1 MIVHIAPYE
10 ASYQAI
16 EERLKEMGKSSEVK
30 SVIQKAIN
38 ETAKETKERLYK
50 ETRSDYTI
58 KASNFKKS
66 DVKKTSATKS
76 RLEATI
82 QVTGR
87 MLGVKAYKTRK
98 NGKRKGAQ
106 AKVLASSAMKELTLE
121 SGGKTYKAFNARM
134 RSGHEGIF
142 RRIPGR
148 RNKKGKE
155 KIGEIMS
162 IAKAQAA
169 GKTYERHEMYAEL
182 QEEVGY
188 QLLKHMNAVIG
199 G

>member
-1 MIVHIAPYE
+1 
-10 ASYQAI
+10 
-16 EERLKEMGKSSEVK
+16 
-30 SVIQKAIN
+30 
-38 ETAKETKERLYK
+38 
-50 ETRSDYTI
+50 
-58 KASNFKKS
+58 
-66 DVKKTSATKS
+66 
-76 RLEATI
+76 
-82 QVTGR
+82 
-87 MLGVKAYKTRK
+87 
-98 NGKRKGAQ
+98 
-106 AKVLASSAMKELTLE
+106 MKELTLE
-121 SGGKTYKAFNARM
+121 SGGKTYKAFNAKM
-134 RSGHEGIF
+134 HSGHEGIF

>member
-10 ASYQAI
+10 ASYKAI
-16 EERLKEMGKSSEVK
+16 EERLKEMGKSNEVK

-66 DVKKTSATKS
+66 DVKKASATKS

-82 QVTGR
+82 RVTGR

-106 AKVLASSAMKELTLE
+106 AKVLTSLSLI
-121 SGGKTYKAFNARM
+121 
-134 RSGHEGIF
+134 HI
-142 RRIPGR
+142 
-148 RNKKGKE
+148 
-155 KIGEIMS
+155 
-162 IAKAQAA
+162 
-169 GKTYERHEMYAEL
+169 
-182 QEEVGY
+182 
-188 QLLKHMNAVIG
+188 
-199 G
+199 

>member
-106 AKVLASSAMKELTLE
+106 AKVLTSSAIKELTLE
-121 SGGKTYKAFNARM
+121 SGGKTYKAFNTKIFSAVFREDEIKREKKKSERSCRLRKPRQQEKPTKGMKCM
-134 RSGHEGIF
+134 RNC
-142 RRIPGR
+142 RKR
-148 RNKKGKE
+148 
-155 KIGEIMS
+155 
-162 IAKAQAA
+162 
-169 GKTYERHEMYAEL
+169 L
-182 QEEVGY
+182 
-188 QLLKHMNAVIG
+188 VINF
-199 G
+199 

>member
-1 MIVHIAPYE
+1 
-10 ASYQAI
+10 
-16 EERLKEMGKSSEVK
+16 MGKSSEVK

-87 MLGVKAYKTRK
+87 MLW
-98 NGKRKGAQ
+98 GKSLQNQKKREAERCAG
-106 AKVLASSAMKELTLE
+106 E
-121 SGGKTYKAFNARM
+121 SPYEQRD
-134 RSGHEGIF
+134 EGTD
-142 RRIPGR
+142 PGIR
-148 RNKKGKE
+148 WQN
-155 KIGEIMS
+155 
-162 IAKAQAA
+162 
-169 GKTYERHEMYAEL
+169 
-182 QEEVGY
+182 V
-188 QLLKHMNAVIG
+188 
-199 G
+199 

>member
-66 DVKKTSATKS
+66 DVKKTSAAKS

-98 NGKRKGAQ
+98 NGKRKVRRRKSLRQRDEG
-106 AKVLASSAMKELTLE
+106 LTLE
-121 SGGKTYKAFNARM
+121 SGGKTYKAFNAKM
-134 RSGHEGIF
+134 HSGHEGIF

-162 IAKAQAA
+162 IAESPGSRKNLR
-169 GKTYERHEMYAEL
+169 KT
-182 QEEVGY
+182 
-188 QLLKHMNAVIG
+188 
-199 G
+199 

>member
-66 DVKKTSATKS
+66 DVKKTSAAKS

-87 MLGVKAYKTRK
+87 MLGVKPTKPEKTGSGKVRRRK
-98 NGKRKGAQ
+98 SLRA
-106 AKVLASSAMKELTLE
+106 
-121 SGGKTYKAFNARM
+121 AR
-134 RSGHEGIF
+134 
-142 RRIPGR
+142 
-148 RNKKGKE
+148 
-155 KIGEIMS
+155 
-162 IAKAQAA
+162 
-169 GKTYERHEMYAEL
+169 
-182 QEEVGY
+182 
-188 QLLKHMNAVIG
+188 
-199 G
+199 